1 MKPIKFLKS
10 GESFAAV
17 PPIGSTAENCAYEA
31 EDDFPAR
38 GAKDSPVMLYDMFC
52 PDSWVNKQRR
62 STKVGVKF
70 LYAFIT

>member
-1 MKPIKFLKS
+1 LKS
-10 GESFAAV
+10 GRLLTDK
-17 PPIGSTAENCAYEA
+17 PPKGSTDENCAYEA

-52 PDSWVNKQRR
+52 PDSWVNKQKR
-62 STKVGVKF
+62 STKLGVKF